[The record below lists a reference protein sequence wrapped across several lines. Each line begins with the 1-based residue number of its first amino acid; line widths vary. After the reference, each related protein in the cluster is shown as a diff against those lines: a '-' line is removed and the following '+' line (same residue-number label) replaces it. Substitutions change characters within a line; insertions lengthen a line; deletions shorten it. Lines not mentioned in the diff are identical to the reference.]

1 MMSWKQHGLP
11 EAAMLTRTA
20 SKLIFALL
28 WALPALTLPAPAKAD
43 GPTAGAPLDQA
54 DTAAIEA
61 VISHQLGAF
70 QRDDGQAA
78 FSDASPSIQQMF
90 HDPATFMEMVKTGYL
105 PVYRSSH
112 VEFRDLGMIDGKLIQ
127 QVYMVGPDGVAVL
140 ALYEMQRQPD
150 GSWRI
155 NGCAIARAP
164 DQGV

>member
-1 MMSWKQHGLP
+1 MAAP
-11 EAAMLTRTA
+11 EAPMLARIA
-20 SKLIFALL
+20 SQFVFALL
-28 WALPALTLPAPAKAD
+28 LVLPAMAKAD
-43 GPTAGAPLDQA
+43 SPAVSAPVGRA
-54 DTAAIEA
+54 DRAAIEA

-70 QRDDGQAA
+70 HRDDGEAA

-90 HDPATFMEMVKTGYL
+90 HDPGTFMEMVKTGYL

-112 VEFRDLGMIDGKLIQ
+112 VEFRDLGTIDGNLIQ